1 MVARFA
7 LAGQEHAWRMHMPA
21 SRLPELSV
29 SGRTATVTLPQP
41 DPASLDTHLSR
52 RDLFKIG
59 ACLGLAAPVVAALA
73 GPARASA
80 APQGTPRSHASFL
93 HDAPHRFTFVRDD
106 SIPDLDP
113 YWYYNEGAG
122 GIHLATYENLI
133 QYAGN
138 STSEFAPAL
147 AESWETNADGTAYT
161 FTLHDGILFH
171 DGDPLTA
178 QSVKDAYAR
187 CIGMGQSISNV
198 LTRFIASLDQIEV
211 LDDRTLTIH
220 LERPQPLLLSAL
232 AGAFGTW
239 VVNPRYVQEYATE
252 DDPWAHDFFSTNIVG
267 SGPFVLAEF
276 SPNERIVLERFADY
290 RDGWDDDQFTQI
302 VLRFVP
308 EVTTRQQLIE
318 QGDIDAT
325 THNLTPES
333 LEALKSNPDLKVEIY
348 DSTLAS
354 WAAMNAVRLSREAR
368 IGFSYAF
375 PYDDVV
381 NGAYKGLLKRSGPVP
396 TTVRGYDPEIFL
408 YQTDLEKAKEF
419 LQAAGINEGD
429 TFEYVL
435 ESGNAIEDVVAQLF
449 QANLQQIGI
458 NLEILSIDPTT
469 VSDMI
474 YSDADPE
481 VLPHFFGGR
490 GWWPDYND
498 PYNQLYP
505 SFVEASI
512 GGGNASRWVNPR
524 FEELMAQAAVY
535 TDEDELVA
543 IMKEAQNILTE
554 QDPPAIYY
562 GQELWYTVLRKDI
575 EGFGWNPLYLSS
587 YHPLRSLKRTA
598 V

>member
-1 MVARFA
+1 
-7 LAGQEHAWRMHMPA
+7 MPT
-21 SRLPELSV
+21 SHQPEISV
-29 SGRTATVTLPQP
+29 TGRTATLTLPQAAP
-41 DPASLDTHLSR
+41 GAPHAHLSR
-52 RDLFKIG
+52 RNLLRIG
-59 ACLGLAAPVVAALA
+59 ARLGLAAPAVAALA
-73 GPARASA
+73 GAASAAA
-80 APQGTPRSHASFL
+80 APQGVTRRNAAFRQ
-93 HDAPHRFTFVRDD
+93 DAPQRFTFVRDD

-133 QYAGN
+133 QYAGE

-161 FTLHDGILFH
+161 FTLHEGILFH
-171 DGDPLTA
+171 DGDALTA

-187 CIGMGQSISNV
+187 CIGLGQSISNV
-198 LTRFIASLDQIEV
+198 LTRFIPTVDQIEV
-211 LDDRTLTIH
+211 LDDRTLTIN

-239 VVNPRYVQEYATE
+239 VVNPRYVQENATE
-252 DDPWAHDFFSTNIVG
+252 DDPWAHDFYAVNIVG
-267 SGPFVLAEF
+267 SGPFLLTEY

-290 RDGWDDDQFTQI
+290 RDGWDADQFSEI

-308 EVTTRQQLIE
+308 EITVRQQLIE
-318 QGDIDAT
+318 QGDVDAT
-325 THNLTPES
+325 THNLSPES
-333 LEALKSNPDLKVEIY
+333 LEALQAQPDLKVEIY

-354 WAAMNAVRLSREAR
+354 WVAMNATKLSKEAR
-368 IGFSYAF
+368 IAFSYAF

-381 NGAYKGLLKRSGPVP
+381 NGAYKGLIKRSGPVP
-396 TTVRGYDPEIFL
+396 TTVRGYDPDIFL
-408 YQTDLEKAKEF
+408 YQTDLAKAKEL

-429 TFEYVL
+429 AFEYVL
-435 ESGNAIEDVVAQLF
+435 ESGNAVEDVVAQLF
-449 QANLQQIGI
+449 QANLQEIGI
-458 NLEILSIDPTT
+458 TLEILSIDPST
-469 VSDMI
+469 VSDMV
-474 YSDADPE
+474 YSEADPE
-481 VLPHFFGGR
+481 TLPHFFGGL

-524 FEELMAQAAVY
+524 FEELMAQAAAY
-535 TDEDELVA
+535 TEEDELVT

-562 GQELWYTVLRKDI
+562 GQQLWYTVLRKEI

-587 YHPLRSLKRTA
+587 YHPLRSLKRA
-598 V
+598 AA

>member
-1 MVARFA
+1 MSSSH
-7 LAGQEHAWRMHMPA
+7 QSEI
-21 SRLPELSV
+21 SI
-29 SGRTATVTLPQP
+29 SGRTATLTLPQGEP
-41 DPASLDTHLSR
+41 GTQQGRLTR
-52 RDLFKIG
+52 RNLLQIG
-59 ACLGLAAPVVAALA
+59 ARLGLAAPAVAALA
-73 GPARASA
+73 GVAGASA
-80 APQGTPRSHASFL
+80 APQAATQRNAAFRQEGAQ
-93 HDAPHRFTFVRDD
+93 RFTFVRDD

-133 QYAGN
+133 QYAGE

-147 AESWETNADGTAYT
+147 AERWETNADGTVYT

-187 CIGMGQSISNV
+187 CIGLGQSISNV
-198 LTRFIASLDQIEV
+198 LTRFIPTVDQIEV
-211 LDDRTLTIH
+211 LDDRTLAIN

-239 VVNPRYVQEYATE
+239 VVNPRYVQENATE
-252 DDPWAHDFFSTNIVG
+252 DDPWAHDFYATNIVG
-267 SGPFVLAEF
+267 SGPFLLSEY

-290 RDGWDDDQFTQI
+290 RDGWDADQFSEI

-308 EVTTRQQLIE
+308 EITVRQQLIE

-325 THNLTPES
+325 THNLSPES
-333 LEALKSNPDLKVEIY
+333 LETLKANPDLKVEIY

-354 WAAMNAVRLSREAR
+354 WVAMNATKLSRDAR
-368 IGFSYAF
+368 IAFSYAF

-381 NGAYKGLLKRSGPVP
+381 NGAYKGLIKRSGPVP
-396 TTVRGYDPEIFL
+396 TTVRGYDPDIFL
-408 YQTDLEKAKEF
+408 YQTDLARAKEL

-429 TFEYVL
+429 SFEYVL
-435 ESGNAIEDVVAQLF
+435 ESGNAVEDVVAQLF
-449 QANLQQIGI
+449 QANLQSIGI
-458 NLEILSIDPTT
+458 TLEILSIDPST

-474 YSDADPE
+474 YSEADPE
-481 VLPHFFGGR
+481 TLPHFFGGR

-535 TDEDELVA
+535 TEEEELVS

-562 GQELWYTVLRKDI
+562 GQQLWYTVLRKDI

-598 V
+598 A

>member
-1 MVARFA
+1 MSSPREPEISVA
-7 LAGQEHAWRMHMPA
+7 
-21 SRLPELSV
+21 
-29 SGRTATVTLPQP
+29 GRTATVTVPQS
-41 DPASLDTHLSR
+41 ARAQLSR
-52 RDLFKIG
+52 RNLLQIG
-59 ACLGLAAPVVAALA
+59 ARLGLAAPTVGALMGTSSAAAALQ
-73 GPARASA
+73 ASTA
-80 APQGTPRSHASFL
+80 HRLALRQDAPQ
-93 HDAPHRFTFVRDD
+93 RFTFVRDD

-113 YWYYNEGAG
+113 YWYYNEGVG

-147 AESWETNADGTAYT
+147 AESWEKNADGTVYT
-161 FTLHDGILFH
+161 FTLFDGVLFH
-171 DGDPLTA
+171 DGDALTA

-187 CIGMGQSISNV
+187 CIGLGQSISNV
-198 LTRFIASLDQIEV
+198 LTRFIASADQIEV
-211 LDDRTLTIH
+211 LDDRTLTFN

-252 DDPWAHDFFSTNIVG
+252 EDPWAHDFFSTNIVG
-267 SGPFVLAEF
+267 SGPFILTEF
-276 SPNERIVLERFADY
+276 SPNERIVLERFPDY
-290 RDGWDDDQFTQI
+290 RGGWDDDHFSEI

-308 EVTTRQQLIE
+308 EITVRQQLIE

-333 LEALKSNPDLKVEIY
+333 LETLTTNPDLKVEIY

-381 NGAYKGLLKRSGPVP
+381 NGVYKGLLKRSGPVP
-396 TTVRGYDPEIFL
+396 TTVRGYDPDIFL
-408 YQTDLEKAKEF
+408 YQTNLAKAKEL

-435 ESGNAIEDVVAQLF
+435 ESGNALEAVVAQLF
-449 QANLQQIGI
+449 QANLQEIGI
-458 NLEILSIDPTT
+458 NLEVLSIDPTT
-469 VSDMI
+469 VSDMV
-474 YSDADPE
+474 YSNADPE
-481 VLPHFFGGR
+481 SLPHFFGGR

-512 GGGNASRWVNPR
+512 GGGNASRWVNAR

-535 TDEDELVA
+535 TDEDELVS

-587 YHPLRSLKRTA
+587 YHPLRSLRRAA

>member
-1 MVARFA
+1 MS
-7 LAGQEHAWRMHMPA
+7 A
-21 SRLPELSV
+21 SHLPELSV
-29 SGRTATVTLPQP
+29 SGRTATLTLPRTN
-41 DPASLDTHLSR
+41 PASPHSQVSR
-52 RDLFKIG
+52 RNLLRIG
-59 ACLGLAAPVVAALA
+59 ARLGLAAPVVAALA
-73 GPARASA
+73 GTARAGATPQGATRRKGSFLQD
-80 APQGTPRSHASFL
+80 APQ
-93 HDAPHRFTFVRDD
+93 RFTFVRDD

-133 QYAGN
+133 QYAGE

-147 AESWETNADGTAYT
+147 ARSWETNADGTIYT

-171 DGDPLTA
+171 DGDALTA

-187 CIGMGQSISNV
+187 CIGLGQSISNV
-198 LTRFIASLDQIEV
+198 LTRFIPTADQIEV
-211 LDDRTLTIH
+211 LDDRTLAIN

-239 VVNPRYVQEYATE
+239 VVNPRYVQENATE
-252 DDPWAHDFFSTNIVG
+252 DDPWAHDFFSVNIVG
-267 SGPFVLAEF
+267 SGPFALTEF

-290 RDGWDDDQFTQI
+290 RDGWDDNQFTEI

-308 EVTTRQQLIE
+308 EITIRQQLIE
-318 QGDIDAT
+318 QGNIDAT

-333 LEALKSNPDLKVEIY
+333 LEALKANPDLSVEIY

-354 WAAMNAVRLSREAR
+354 WVAMNAIKLSREAR
-368 IGFSYAF
+368 IAFSYAF

-396 TTVRGYDPEIFL
+396 TTVRGYDPDIFL
-408 YQTDLEKAKEF
+408 YQTDLAKAKE
-419 LQAAGINEGD
+419 LLLAAGINEGD

-449 QANLQQIGI
+449 QANLQAIGI
-458 NLEILSIDPTT
+458 TLEILSIDPTT

-481 VLPHFFGGR
+481 SLPHFFGGR

-535 TDEDELVA
+535 TDEDELVT

-575 EGFGWNPLYLSS
+575 EGFSWNPLYLSS

>member
-1 MVARFA
+1 
-7 LAGQEHAWRMHMPA
+7 
-21 SRLPELSV
+21 
-29 SGRTATVTLPQP
+29 
-41 DPASLDTHLSR
+41 
-52 RDLFKIG
+52 
-59 ACLGLAAPVVAALA
+59 LGLAAPAVAALLGVHGA
-73 GPARASA
+73 GA
-80 APQGTPRSHASFL
+80 APGSAVAPASRVNQTE
-93 HDAPHRFTFVRDD
+93 PQRFTFVRDD
-106 SIPDLDP
+106 AIPDLDP

-147 AESWETNADGTAYT
+147 AERWERNADGTAYT
-161 FTLHDGILFH
+161 FTLHEGILFH
-171 DGDPLTA
+171 DGDALTA
-178 QSVKDAYAR
+178 QSVHDAYAR
-187 CIGMGQSISNV
+187 CIGLGQSISNV
-198 LTRFIASLDQIEV
+198 LTRFIATADQIEV
-211 LDDRTLTIH
+211 LDDRTLTFH

-239 VVNPRYVQEYATE
+239 VVNPRYVQENATE
-252 DDPWAHDFFSTNIVG
+252 DDPWAHEFYATNVAG
-267 SGPFVLAEF
+267 SGPFVLKEY
-276 SPNERIVLERFADY
+276 SPTERIVLERFEGY
-290 RDGWDDDQFTQI
+290 RDGWDADQFTEV

-308 EVTTRQQLIE
+308 EITVRQQLIE
-318 QGDIDAT
+318 QGGIDAT
-325 THNLTPES
+325 TQNLSPES
-333 LEALKSNPDLKVEIY
+333 LESLKQHPDLNVEIY

-354 WAAMNAVRLSREAR
+354 WVAMNALKLSREAR

-381 NGAYKGLLKRSGPVP
+381 DGAYKGLLKRSGPVP

-408 YQTDLEKAKEF
+408 YQTDLPKAKEL
-419 LQAAGINEGD
+419 LQAAGVNEGD

-435 ESGNAIEDVVAQLF
+435 ESGNAVEEVVAQLF
-449 QANLQQIGI
+449 QANLQEIGI
-458 NLEILSIDPTT
+458 TLEILAIDPAT
-469 VSDMI
+469 VSDMV

-481 VLPHFFGGR
+481 TLPHFFGGR

-524 FEELMAQAAVY
+524 FEELMVQAAVY
-535 TDEDELVA
+535 TEEAELDT

-562 GQELWYTVLRKDI
+562 GQQLWYTVLRKDI
-575 EGFGWNPLYLSS
+575 NGFGWNPLYLSS
-587 YHPLRSLKRTA
+587 YHPLRSLTRA
-598 V
+598 AS